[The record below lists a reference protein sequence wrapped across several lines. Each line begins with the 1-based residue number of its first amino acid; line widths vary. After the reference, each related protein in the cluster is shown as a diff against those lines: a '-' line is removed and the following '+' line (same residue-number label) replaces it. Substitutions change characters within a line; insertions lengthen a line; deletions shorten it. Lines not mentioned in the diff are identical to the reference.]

1 MSRGHHL
8 NRADL
13 VGHGV
18 VQRPELLP
26 GNMSG
31 SVSLQQPGS
40 VLVSVAHVA
49 TEGHLEASSLGSTC
63 GLLVCAP
70 TGAMLVWVTWTAARG
85 FVWIRGLTVAR
96 I

>member
-18 VQRPELLP
+18 VQRPELLS

-49 TEGHLEASSLGSTC
+49 TEGHLEAPSLGSTC